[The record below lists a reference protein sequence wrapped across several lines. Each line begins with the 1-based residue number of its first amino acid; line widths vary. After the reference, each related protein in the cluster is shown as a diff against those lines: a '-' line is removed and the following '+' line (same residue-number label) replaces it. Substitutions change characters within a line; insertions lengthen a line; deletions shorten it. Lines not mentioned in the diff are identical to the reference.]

1 MIWYVATLS
10 RYELVEA
17 GTADEARR
25 VGEARMPGR
34 TVRTVRPATGD
45 EIAINELPEF
55 LRRERHGYEATPFEL
70 PPQGISLEGVEKELI
85 LKALRKLDWN
95 QTKAA
100 AFLDISRRTL
110 IYRMEKYGFHR
121 EGLEVVKES

>member
-34 TVRTVRPATGD
+34 PVRTVRPATGD
-45 EIAINELPEF
+45 EIALTRYDERM
-55 LRRERHGYEATPFEL
+55 RRGLGPCG
-70 PPQGISLEGVEKELI
+70 QGVSEPVRPAGDD
-85 LKALRKLDWN
+85 R
-95 QTKAA
+95 
-100 AFLDISRRTL
+100 
-110 IYRMEKYGFHR
+110 
-121 EGLEVVKES
+121 